1 MAHGSLFLARARIL
15 IIILPS
21 PLIVGR
27 SVGAPL
33 LRMIHKGNFL
43 IFWYAKEFREE
54 WASPTSLHLLQQSL
68 IVRDDVIASYVVLHI
83 VFFFMPSYY
92 IIPIFI
98 I

>member
-1 MAHGSLFLARARIL
+1 MELGGCGWMAHGSLFLARARIL

-33 LRMIHKGNFL
+33 VRMIHKGNFA

-83 VFFFMPSYY
+83 VFLYA
-92 IIPIFI
+92 
-98 I
+98 